1 MTGKPTVLVVDDELS
16 IRESFNLILSDHY
29 RVLTAAT
36 GEAGIKYAADESVD
50 LIYLDIR
57 MPGLNGLE
65 TLRRI
70 KEIKPEQEV
79 IMVTAVN
86 DLTKASEAI
95 KSGAR
100 DYLVKPFD
108 VEKIL
113 KMTADLVRRKSLK
126 EETRKVA
133 LQATAPDLAG
143 KSSKIEAARQR
154 LKSCRGWALIVS
166 PEGCEREAAA
176 RVAAAELMA
185 LDLALIPQ
193 GAQEGRLFGTS
204 EGGTVADIVAQEGLI
219 ERAGT
224 LFLDHIE
231 LLDPLLQKKLL
242 HSNVRLIGGTSLNLK
257 ETQFDRELYDKLS
270 EVMVELPPLSER
282 AGDIPQLLEYF
293 LETANSKYFRRVKLS
308 PSVLETLSAY
318 DYPGNVAELNNLVEL
333 MVLSSASEEI
343 ADLPLNLIL
352 ATGGVAP
359 LEDLYASYEKK
370 LLGEVLGIAGGDK
383 IKAAQ
388 LLGISSQVLETKI

>member
-36 GEAGIKYAADESVD
+36 GEAGVKYAADESVD

-133 LQATAPDLAG
+133 LQAKVPDLVG
-143 KSSKIEAARQR
+143 KSAKLTAAREK
-154 LKSCRGWALIVS
+154 LKSCKGWALIVS
-166 PEGCEREAAA
+166 PEGCEREMAA
-176 RVAAAELMA
+176 RVAAAELLA

-193 GAQEGRLFGTS
+193 GAQMSKLFGFS
-204 EGGTVADIVAQEGLI
+204 EGGTVADIVAHEGLSS
-219 ERAGT
+219 RAGT

-231 LLDPLLQKKLL
+231 LLDPLLQKNLL

-270 EVMVELPPLSER
+270 EVIVELPPMVER
-282 AGDIPQLLEYF
+282 AGDIPQLLEHF
-293 LETANSKYFRRVKLS
+293 LEAANGKYYRRVKISS
-308 PSVLETLSAY
+308 PALEILSAY
-318 DYPGNVAELNNLVEL
+318 DYPGNVAELSNLIEL
-333 MVLSSASEEI
+333 LVLSSASDEI

-352 ATGGVAP
+352 ATGGVTP
-359 LEDLYASYEKK
+359 LEELYSSYEKK
-370 LLGEVLGIAGGDK
+370 FLGEVLGMAGGDK
-383 IKAAQ
+383 VKTAQ